1 MRKDKIIDLVVDVL
15 FFGLALTWL
24 GFFIYFIYYSGENV

>member
-1 MRKDKIIDLVVDVL
+1 MRRDKIIDLVVDIL

-24 GFFIYFIYYSGENV
+24 GFFIYFLGENV